1 MSKIR
6 NAAAAILLCAGLS
19 TPAVAAE
26 TTTTTTTTTN
36 SSATAAVRANAQP
49 QAAAPICVRTTLNVS
64 LIQRDVCRTRA
75 EWERAGGVPT
85 DER

>member
-6 NAAAAILLCAGLS
+6 NAAATILLCAGLS
-19 TPAVAAE
+19 TPAFAAE
-26 TTTTTTTTTN
+26 TITTTTTN

>member
-6 NAAAAILLCAGLS
+6 NAAATILLCAGLS
-19 TPAVAAE
+19 TPAFAAE
-26 TTTTTTTTTN
+26 TTTTTTTN